1 MKSWLMRA
9 LAVLGWLAGW
19 LVLAV
24 LVLLL
29 EGKRPEES
37 AVPVATIPECFGPD
51 KAEANCLDAMEKAI
65 AEREVGKR

>member
-1 MKSWLMRA
+1 MKPWLMRA

-24 LVLLL
+24 LL

-37 AVPVATIPECFGPD
+37 AAPVAAIPECFGPD
-51 KAEANCLDAMEKAI
+51 KTEANCLDAMEKAF
-65 AEREVGKR
+65 AEREVGKQ